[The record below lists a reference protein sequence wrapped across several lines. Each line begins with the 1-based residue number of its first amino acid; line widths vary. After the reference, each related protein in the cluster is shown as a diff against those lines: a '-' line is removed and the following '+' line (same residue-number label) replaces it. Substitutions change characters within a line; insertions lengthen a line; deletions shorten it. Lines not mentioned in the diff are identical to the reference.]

1 MNKNPALEKKQKTH
15 RQWVEGLLVS
25 AQNRKWYGKI
35 TITIKNGMIDV
46 VGSEETFKPPEPAD

>member
-1 MNKNPALEKKQKTH
+1 
-15 RQWVEGLLVS
+15 VEGLLVS